1 MAKISKDGLITIK
14 MQLKTAMES
23 LADRLEKDGTLNS
36 VSPQLSLIWEIINDI
51 EQNWEKIDD

>member
-1 MAKISKDGLITIK
+1 

-36 VSPQLSLIWEIINDI
+36 VAPQLSLIWEIINDI